1 MPDHYS
7 AEVLNLEIDQLAA
20 TENAIGGFKTNIR
33 KLFKIFL

>member
-20 TENAIGGFKTNIR
+20 TENAFGGFITKIR
-33 KLFKIFL
+33 KLLKIFF